1 MGAGNSKEEKDDT
14 INWNNLRT
22 ENISSTRSN
31 LNNVNNDA
39 VKLVLNLNY
48 PEISENSE
56 FNTKYLISKNSNFT
70 ENNNLNITENDN
82 NSTSAFISSEMYKYI
97 VDKYQNQG
105 PNNQNQNQVSYNKQ
119 MIGGAKNNYSDDSST
134 SSTSSSKL
142 SSSDSSSESSET
154 EQQKKEKK
162 EKKNKKPI
170 KGGRKTKK
178 SVQNKKKK
186 NSKFTEDELSY
197 ISSSA
202 HTISANSISEN
213 SISNE
218 NSVSISS
225 SVRTSQINLISE

>member
-1 MGAGNSKEEKDDT
+1 MGAGNSKQEPDET

-31 LNNVNNDA
+31 LNGINNDA

-56 FNTKYLISKNSNFT
+56 FNTKYLISKNSNLT
-70 ENNNLNITENDN
+70 QNNNLNITENDN

-97 VDKYQNQG
+97 VDKYQNQES
-105 PNNQNQNQVSYNKQ
+105 NQNQALNKQ

-154 EQQKKEKK
+154 EQEKKEKK
-162 EKKNKKPI
+162 DKKNKKPI

>member
-1 MGAGNSKEEKDDT
+1 MGTGNSKQEPDDT

-31 LNNVNNDA
+31 LNGINNDA

-48 PEISENSE
+48 PEISESSE
-56 FNTKYLISKNSNFT
+56 FNTKYLISKNSNFIK
-70 ENNNLNITENDN
+70 NNNLNITENDN

-97 VDKYQNQG
+97 VDKYQNQ
-105 PNNQNQNQVSYNKQ
+105 NQNQNQSQALNKQ

-162 EKKNKKPI
+162 DKKNKKPI